1 MKLDS
6 NMSTRTV
13 VDTNIIAVALISEWS
28 KKIAQNL
35 KIELDYNDGKI
46 KAKISVNEDYI
57 RGISDVIESLSEL
70 EVDIYG

>member
-13 VDTNIIAVALISEWS
+13 VDTNIIAEALISELS